1 MRINLGRKS
10 IYYLQQSAQAFNRPS
25 ISATPGSQSIIYTID
40 SKAISSGSQ
49 STIYAIILGFQY
61 PKHSQCPKKVI
72 VSTTPSPGSW
82 STRYYIQHRN
92 SAYQL

>member
-1 MRINLGRKS
+1 MHINSGRKS

-25 ISATPGSQSIIYTID
+25 ISAMPGSQSIIYTID

-49 STIYAIILGFQY
+49 STIYAIVLDFQY
-61 PKHSQCPKKVI
+61 PKHSHCPKKVM
-72 VSTTPSPGSW
+72 VSTISSPESQ

-92 SAYQL
+92 